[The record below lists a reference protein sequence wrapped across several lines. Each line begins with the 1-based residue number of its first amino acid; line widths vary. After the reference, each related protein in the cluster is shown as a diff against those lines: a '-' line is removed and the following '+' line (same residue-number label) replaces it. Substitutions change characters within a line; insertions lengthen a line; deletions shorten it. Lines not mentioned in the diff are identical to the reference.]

1 MSTLDKLWLLQ
12 QHYNVLSDIEKNLKE
27 PSTLEKIKALGIL
40 LRNTEKRLE
49 DLQYIIE
56 TNEKTLK
63 KNNIFLK
70 DLEYQLKEIEKN
82 LYEENITDIKQLT
95 LLYKEREN
103 ITNDIENLEI
113 DLLKNMEIIEEL
125 RKEQDDLSKT
135 FKEHRK
141 EYTKLVK
148 EHRLLMNQYEI
159 KAQLEKE
166 EIERLMSTIDGEV
179 LKRFHN
185 LIKTKRIAVVEVIDN
200 RCTGCNMVLPSVIL
214 DRLKKNAEVILCE
227 NCHRILYL
235 PC

>member
-12 QHYNVLSDIEKNLKE
+12 QHYNVLSEIEKNLKE

-95 LLYKEREN
+95 LLDKEREN

-113 DLLKNMEIIEEL
+113 ELLKNMEIIEEL

-148 EHRLLMNQYEI
+148 EHRVLMNQYEI
-159 KAQLEKE
+159 KAQLEKK
-166 EIERLMSTIDGEV
+166 EIERLMSTIDGGV

-214 DRLKKNAEVILCE
+214 NRLKKNTEVILCE